1 METEEI
7 IIHCLIFF
15 TQLVILVLLYQ
26 VRNYLKSKPLG
37 LQTPL
42 DDLVKDGMWFLVPTL
57 ISAWITWIKVVP
69 IYNHYVAMSIV
80 KIELFLRMAFVIQGL
95 TFSLIRYLFVFHL
108 NFINDV
114 NEKRIKNMSRTIR
127 TFLALLCT
135 IFDDLSV
142 TKKYLYLTQNDFKP
156 DQAQEEQDE
165 KMMVSLIIVIL
176 SICIIVLVQAR
187 IVFMKWNN
195 PEQPERCTNDDTYD
209 LTTICAA
216 VLIIVLAFCFVII
229 GVLVWR
235 FMLLRRLIGI

>member
-1 METEEI
+1 MKTEEI

-80 KIELFLRMAFVIQGL
+80 KIELFLRMAFVVQGL
-95 TFSLIRYLFVFHL
+95 TFSVIRYLFVFHF
-108 NFINDV
+108 NFINDI
-114 NEKRIKNMSRTIR
+114 NEKRIKNISRTFR
-127 TFLALLCT
+127 TFLALICI
-135 IFDDLSV
+135 IFDDLTV
-142 TKKYLYLTQNDFKP
+142 TKKYLYLTQNDFTP
-156 DQAQEEQDE
+156 DQEEQGT
-165 KMMVSLIIVIL
+165 KIMLSLIIVII
-176 SICIIVLVQAR
+176 SICAIVLVQAR
-187 IVFMKWNN
+187 IVLMKWNN
-195 PEQPERCTNDDTYD
+195 PEQPDHCTNDDDSYD
-209 LTTICAA
+209 LTTISAA

-229 GVLVWR
+229 GVLVRR